1 VISSYPAEKPKPQ
14 HKIVKIIGITGRQ
27 QGSHDSLCAYYSAAS
42 MLCALR
48 PEFNDSFE
56 ADDVRADPL
65 FSGVK
70 RRRGESLDKL
80 VASWLVA
87 GMELRRVTGALNA
100 SCKGKIK
107 TTFRHR
113 FIPRSVTSYEHLCS
127 MIDQGLPSL
136 LAWDGREIGNHT
148 VVVIGYERHARSR
161 SRWLRVIDP
170 IQMQEVIE
178 WGQLEAL
185 AQSPLEV
192 VECTRHDGSR
202 PDKLTTFRDSR
213 QKLLAD
219 RTLHERYDVARHAYE
234 MIRGGSKPKVS
245 RSRERHEKT
254 KKVAGPNRARRTR

>member
-1 VISSYPAEKPKPQ
+1 MKRKPQ
-14 HKIVKIIGITGRQ
+14 HKTIKLIGISGRQ
-27 QGSHDSLCAYYSAAS
+27 QGSHDSLCAYYSAAAL
-42 MLCALR
+42 LCALR

-80 VASWLVA
+80 VSSWLVG

-100 SCKGKIK
+100 SCRGKIK

-113 FIPRSVTSYEHLCS
+113 FIARSESNYEHLCS
-127 MIDQGLPSL
+127 MIDQGFPSL

-185 AQSPLEV
+185 AQSPLEI

-202 PDKLTTFRDSR
+202 PDKVTTFRDAQ

-219 RTLHERYDVARHAYE
+219 RTLHERYDPARRAYE
-234 MIRGGSKPKVS
+234 MIRGGSKPNVRKVLE
-245 RSRERHEKT
+245 RRHEKT
-254 KKVAGPNRARRTR
+254 KKAAGPNRGRRVI